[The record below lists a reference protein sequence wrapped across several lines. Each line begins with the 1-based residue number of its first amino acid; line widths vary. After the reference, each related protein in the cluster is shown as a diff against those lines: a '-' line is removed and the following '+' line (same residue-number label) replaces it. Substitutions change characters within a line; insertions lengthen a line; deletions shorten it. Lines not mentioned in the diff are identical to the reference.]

1 MTWLRRFRK
10 DKSPAEEKRE
20 TINPSGTVFRDANT
34 LTDTPPSVSHLQA
47 NFHKDEVYIK
57 SIPLL
62 GLEQVSMVGD
72 EVRNGN
78 IVILDTE
85 PMSLSK
91 KQRIDLR
98 RAIDQLRGICREFG
112 GDLAQLGESYYIVI
126 TPPFIKIWERQEETQ
141 AKQDANTS
149 PSQSITQ

>member
-1 MTWLRRFRK
+1 MSFLRKLRK
-10 DKSPAEEKRE
+10 AKSSSKDPNSSSKPDRGVNFGVKEQGTASNANSRS
-20 TINPSGTVFRDANT
+20 PSDIRYPSDTEVF
-34 LTDTPPSVSHLQA
+34 
-47 NFHKDEVYIK
+47 IK

-62 GLEQVSMVGD
+62 NLDQVNAIGE

-98 RAIDQLRGICREFG
+98 RAVDQLRGLCREFG

-126 TPPFIKIWERQEETQ
+126 TPPFIKIAERDDSPEV
-141 AKQDANTS
+141 DANTAS
-149 PSQSITQ
+149 PSSQ